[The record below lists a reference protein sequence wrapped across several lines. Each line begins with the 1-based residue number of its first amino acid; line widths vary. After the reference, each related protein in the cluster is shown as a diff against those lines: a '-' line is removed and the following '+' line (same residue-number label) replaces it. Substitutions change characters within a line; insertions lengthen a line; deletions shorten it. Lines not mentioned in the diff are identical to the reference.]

1 MYNLKYNEAWNK
13 TDTISWSNESLLLK
27 YIIKYGNNLCYEII
41 TNKKKLDSLS
51 FFEYIS
57 PEEYNLFKKN
67 IEEPTKEEKRI
78 LNKGY
83 IGSKLSWILNNKLRL
98 GINLSNEENKIFN
111 ILNKICYK
119 NRCGKNCILKR
130 FVDLHYLSQYNIT
143 FDKFN
148 ENSAKKALT
157 LIKDNLVHNVTR
169 IEKGFMSDSY
179 GRNGFSDR
187 EILLLLYCPFGI
199 RMYVTD
205 NDAETEVIFQRNMKY
220 VFVDSYLERVFDENL
235 SFYRIVICC
244 YLLGGPMS

>member
-1 MYNLKYNEAWNK
+1 MYDLKYKEAWNK
-13 TDTISWSNESLLLK
+13 ADTLSWSNESVLLK
-27 YIIKYGNNLCYEII
+27 YIIEYGNNLNYEII

-67 IEEPTKEEKRI
+67 IEEPTIEEKRI
-78 LNKGY
+78 LNKSY
-83 IGSKLSWILNNKLRL
+83 IGTKLSWILNNKLRL

-111 ILNKICYK
+111 ILNKICNN

-130 FVDLHYLSQYNIT
+130 FVDLNYLSQYNIT
-143 FDKFN
+143 FDKFD
-148 ENSAKKALT
+148 EKSAKNALS
-157 LIKDNLVHNVTR
+157 LIKKNLVHNATR
-169 IEKGFMSDSY
+169 IEKGFISASY
-179 GRNGFSDR
+179 GKNGFSDR

-220 VFVDSYLERVFDENL
+220 VFIDSYLERVYDENL
-235 SFYRIVICC
+235 CFYRIVICC
-244 YLLGGPMS
+244 FLLGGPKS